1 MQHTHLLPGRHFCGV
16 LTVLSFMV
24 VMVMRFEEKGG
35 VGATEHVTFSFPMV
49 MSSCV
54 NKSQSI

>member
-1 MQHTHLLPGRHFCGV
+1 MQLTHLLLGRHFCSV
-16 LTVLSFMV
+16 LTVLSFVV
-24 VMVMRFEEKGG
+24 VMVMRFMEEGG
-35 VGATEHVTFSFPMV
+35 VGATEHVTLSFPMV